1 MKISQDVQSVINAA
15 YLEAKERRSEY
26 LTPEHLLYSSLFFE
40 SIQFILIACGADPD
54 EIKKN
59 VEDYISLKIPTIE
72 DQEPIQTIGIQEV
85 IEKAIFHT
93 ESSSKEIVDL
103 SDILVSIFDLENS
116 FGSYYLR
123 QAGINR
129 YNLLRSISHG
139 GDIDESLLEELE
151 DGEAEERDEYEE
163 EYREDVEDVPSAPRR
178 GKKTALKRFTREL
191 TAAAERGELEKLIG
205 REDILERSI
214 QVLCRRLKNNPI
226 LVGEAGVGKTAIAE
240 GLAARVAD
248 GSVPDS
254 LQGYKVYALDLGGL
268 LAGTKYRGDFEERMK
283 QVIAELEKE
292 QKVIL
297 FIDEIHTIVGAGAV
311 SGGAMDA
318 SNLLKPAIS
327 SGRIRCVGA
336 TTYDEFKKFFDKDR
350 ALSRRFQKIEVEAP
364 TREETLEILQGIRRR
379 YEEYHNVLYD
389 DAALESI
396 VDLTDQYLNDRHQ
409 PDKAID
415 VLDEAGAY
423 TQLQSF
429 RKKFGRPLTE
439 PWEEDGPLRE
449 REGAEKDVPATP
461 DESEPATPDESE
473 PATPGEQAEETEET
487 TGKES
492 DETVKPAERTESGE
506 ESTPAGKTE
515 PGSPEEPDP
524 QAEAPQPETPP
535 VRIDERIIEHVIS
548 RIARIPEKRVSTNE
562 VERLQ
567 NIEEQIKRE
576 VYGQNEAVE
585 TVARAVKRSRAGF
598 GKKEKPVAS
607 LLFVGPTGV
616 GKTELARQLARVLGV
631 ELIRFDMSEYQEKHT
646 VSRLVGS
653 PPGYV
658 GYEEGGLLT
667 DAIRKQPHA
676 VLLLDEIEKAHQ
688 DIFNV
693 LLQIMDYATL
703 TDNSGRKADFRN
715 IVLIMT
721 SNAGARDLDKPLI
734 GFGDRIITE
743 GAIREAVERMFNP
756 EFRNRLDKVVRFNR
770 LPEEV
775 VLMIVDKE
783 IREFSQQLQEKQV
796 TIEVTDEARRW
807 FALNGYSAEFGA
819 RNISR
824 LVQEKIKDYFVDA
837 VLFGELTEGGHAI
850 VDLGEGGTTIH
861 VESE

>member
-15 YLEAKERRSEY
+15 YLEAKERRNEY

-40 SIQFILIACGADPD
+40 SVQFILIACGADPD
-54 EIKKN
+54 EIKQN
-59 VEDYISLKIPTIE
+59 IDDYITTKIPTIE
-72 DQEPIQTIGIQEV
+72 DQEPIQTIGIQDV

-103 SDILVSIFDLENS
+103 ADIIVSIFDLENS
-116 FGSYYLR
+116 YGSYYLR
-123 QAGINR
+123 KAGINR
-129 YNLLRSISHG
+129 YTLLRSISHG
-139 GDIDESLLEELE
+139 GDFDEEVVEGFDGADQE
-151 DGEAEERDEYEE
+151 DFDDEYEE
-163 EYREDVEDVPSAPRR
+163 GLDDARAPRGR
-178 GKKTALKRFTREL
+178 GRKSALKKYTREL
-191 TAAAERGELEKLIG
+191 TAASKNGELEKLIG

-214 QVLCRRLKNNPI
+214 QVLCRRLKNNPV

-240 GLAARVAD
+240 GLAARIAD
-248 GSVPDS
+248 EAVPKT
-254 LQGYKVYALDLGGL
+254 LLGYKMYSLDLGGI
-268 LAGTKYRGDFEERMK
+268 LAGTKYRGDFEERIK
-283 QVIAELEKE
+283 QVITELEKE
-292 QKVIL
+292 GNVIL

-327 SGRIRCVGA
+327 SGKIRCVGA

-350 ALSRRFQKIEVEAP
+350 ALSRRFQKIEIEAP
-364 TREETLEILQGIRRR
+364 SREETLEILQGIRSR
-379 YEEYHNVLYD
+379 YEEYHHVVYD
-389 DAALESI
+389 DAALEAI
-396 VDLTDQYLNDRHQ
+396 VDLSDQYLNDRHQ

-429 RKKFGRPLTE
+429 RRKFGRPV
-439 PWEEDGPLRE
+439 EEL
-449 REGAEKDVPATP
+449 
-461 DESEPATPDESE
+461 
-473 PATPGEQAEETEET
+473 PGDIHQA
-487 TGKES
+487 GRK
-492 DETVKPAERTESGE
+492 
-506 ESTPAGKTE
+506 
-515 PGSPEEPDP
+515 SPEEKDTGGDDKTERTLT
-524 QAEAPQPETPP
+524 AAPETSPETSPETARKTEKKAAPETSPEVPP
-535 VRIDERIIEHVIS
+535 ESDAAHDEIPAEPVTRIDESVIEYVIS
-548 RIARIPEKRVSTNE
+548 RIARVPEKRVSTHE
-562 VERLQ
+562 TERLQ
-567 NIEEQIKRE
+567 NIEAQIKQD
-576 VYGQNEAVE
+576 VFGQDEAVE

-598 GKKEKPVAS
+598 GKAEKPVAS

-616 GKTELARQLARVLGV
+616 GKTELARQLAKVMEV

-667 DAIRKQPHA
+667 DAVRKQPHA
-676 VLLLDEIEKAHQ
+676 VLLLDEIEKAHN

-715 IVLIMT
+715 IILIMT

-734 GFGDRIITE
+734 GFGKRIVTE
-743 GAIREAVERMFNP
+743 GAIREAVDRLFNP

-783 IREFSQQLQEKQV
+783 IREFSQQLLEKKV
-796 TIEVTDEARRW
+796 SLDISDAARGW
-807 FALNGYSAEFGA
+807 FAEEGYSAEFGA
-819 RNISR
+819 RNIAR
-824 LVQEKIKDYFVDA
+824 LIQEKIKDYFVDA
-837 VLFGELTEGGHAI
+837 VLFGDLVNGGHAI
-850 VDLGEGGTTIH
+850 VDLDESGICIH
-861 VESE
+861 AESE

>member
-54 EIKKN
+54 EIRKN
-59 VEDYISLKIPTIE
+59 VEDYISRKIPTIE
-72 DQEPIQTIGIQEV
+72 DQEPIQTVGIQEV

-103 SDILVSIFDLENS
+103 SDILVSIFDQENS
-116 FGSYYLR
+116 YGSYYLR

-129 YNLLRSISHG
+129 YKLLRSISHG
-139 GDIDESLLEELE
+139 GDIDESILEEMDE
-151 DGEAEERDEYEE
+151 EEGEGQEEYEE
-163 EYREDVEDVPSAPRR
+163 AYREDAEDQPSTPRR
-178 GKKTALKRFTREL
+178 ERRTALKRFTREL
-191 TAAAERGELEKLIG
+191 TAAAEKGKLEKLIG
-205 REDILERSI
+205 REDILERSV

-240 GLAARVAD
+240 GLAARVAA

-292 QKVIL
+292 EKVIL

-364 TREETLEILQGIRRR
+364 GREETLEILQGIRRR

-389 DAALESI
+389 EAALEAI
-396 VDLTDQYLNDRHQ
+396 VDLTDQYLNDRYQ

-429 RKKFGRPLTE
+429 RKKFGRPLSE
-439 PWEEDGPLRE
+439 PW
-449 REGAEKDVPATP
+449 
-461 DESEPATPDESE
+461 DESEPA
-473 PATPGEQAEETEET
+473 
-487 TGKES
+487 
-492 DETVKPAERTESGE
+492 ERTE
-506 ESTPAGKTE
+506 
-515 PGSPEEPDP
+515 PDS
-524 QAEAPQPETPP
+524 QEAPDQTGTSQEETPP

-567 NIEEQIKRE
+567 NIEEQIKCE
-576 VYGQNEAVE
+576 VYGQDEAVE

-721 SNAGARDLDKPLI
+721 SNAGARELDKPLI

-783 IREFSQQLQEKQV
+783 VREFSQQLQEKEV
-796 TIEVTDEARRW
+796 TIEVTDDARRW
-807 FALNGYSAEFGA
+807 FAANGYSAEFGA

-824 LVQEKIKDYFVDA
+824 LVQEKVKDYFVDA
-837 VLFGELTEGGHAI
+837 VLFGELTEGGRAI
-850 VDLGEGGTTIH
+850 VDLGEGGITIH

>member
-40 SIQFILIACGADPD
+40 SIQYILIACGADPD
-54 EIKKN
+54 EIRKN
-59 VEDYISLKIPTIE
+59 VEDYISQKIPTIE
-72 DQEPIQTIGIQEV
+72 NQEPIQTIGIQEV

-103 SDILVSIFDLENS
+103 SDILVSIFDQENS

-129 YNLLRSISHG
+129 YKLLRSISHG
-139 GDIDESLLEELE
+139 GDIDESLLEELDE
-151 DGEAEERDEYEE
+151 EEGEGQEGYEE
-163 EYREDVEDVPSAPRR
+163 EYREDAEDQPSAPRR

-205 REDILERSI
+205 RDDILERSV

-240 GLAARVAD
+240 GLAARVAA

-283 QVIAELEKE
+283 QVIGELEKE
-292 QKVIL
+292 EKVIL

-364 TREETLEILQGIRRR
+364 SREETLEILQGIRRR

-389 DAALESI
+389 EAALEAI

-429 RKKFGRPLTE
+429 RKKFGRPLSE
-439 PWEEDGPLRE
+439 PW
-449 REGAEKDVPATP
+449 
-461 DESEPATPDESE
+461 DESEPAERKEPDE
-473 PATPGEQAEETEET
+473 TE
-487 TGKES
+487 
-492 DETVKPAERTESGE
+492 KPAELTESGE
-506 ESTPAGKTE
+506 ESSPAE
-515 PGSPEEPDP
+515 QQRPDS
-524 QAEAPQPETPP
+524 QEAPDQTGTSPPEPPP

-576 VYGQNEAVE
+576 VFGQDEAVE

-715 IVLIMT
+715 IILIMT

-783 IREFSQQLQEKQV
+783 VREFSQQLQEKQV
-796 TIEVTDEARRW
+796 TIEITDDARSW
-807 FALNGYSAEFGA
+807 FAANGYSAEFGA

-824 LVQEKIKDYFVDA
+824 LVQEKVKDYFVDA

-850 VDLGEGGTTIH
+850 VDLGEGGITIH